1 MTRAV
6 SSLIALSLLATLP
19 SAAFAAPPNR
29 QPPPPRQAA
38 PPPRQPPPPRQAAP
52 PPRQPP
58 PPRAV
63 PQPPR
68 VAPPT
73 QGFNLNHDITVHT
86 PPVTQQRPP
95 VTQQRP
101 PVTQQRPPITQQRP
115 PIVQQ
120 RPPIVQQRPPVTQ
133 QPPTTLQRTG
143 NTGGRPAP
151 NFKRAPF
158 TTAGHGPYQGRNHG
172 PVVQNPHHWSGNWQ
186 WNRGL
191 AWQPAPTYW
200 GGGFW
205 GPFAI
210 GALASAAL
218 FGYIAD
224 SQDQVY
230 YPSYQVEPDS
240 PGAQLLQNYGLQ
252 QTPCGQDN
260 LVVIWGPDNSVICA
274 FPNDT
279 VGPGNYDLDP
289 TTLSLVSDSQ

>member
-1 MTRAV
+1 M
-6 SSLIALSLLATLP
+6 
-19 SAAFAAPPNR
+19 
-29 QPPPPRQAA
+29 
-38 PPPRQPPPPRQAAP
+38 
-52 PPRQPP
+52 
-58 PPRAV
+58 
-63 PQPPR
+63 
-68 VAPPT
+68 
-73 QGFNLNHDITVHT
+73 
-86 PPVTQQRPP
+86 
-95 VTQQRP
+95 
-101 PVTQQRPPITQQRP
+101 
-115 PIVQQ
+115 
-120 RPPIVQQRPPVTQ
+120 
-133 QPPTTLQRTG
+133 
-143 NTGGRPAP
+143 
-151 NFKRAPF
+151 
-158 TTAGHGPYQGRNHG
+158 
-172 PVVQNPHHWSGNWQ
+172 VQNPRHWSSNWQ

-218 FGYIAD
+218 FGYIED

-240 PGAQLLQNYGLQ
+240 PGAQLLQNDALQ

-289 TTLSLVSDSQ
+289 TTLSLVSDTQ